1 VTVRSRLHL
10 TLAGIILLLVL
21 PALYGVTQLQRL
33 RELAEVLET
42 MHAGDAQALG
52 HLRASLVELDR
63 NQRSF
68 VASPEEAQFR
78 EAMRQH
84 LREARHN
91 LDQIDERVYGPA
103 LAWPQ
108 ALLDSLALATGRL
121 EAMIDAGERDRATDY
136 FERVKPLLE
145 ESRAALDP
153 VAQAMDRRGRRVRA
167 EAVEVSLAA
176 SHTTLLVVALA
187 LLLTAALGLWTVGA
201 LSRPLGRLSAA
212 TTAVANGNFVAPP
225 DLPYDRSDEI
235 GELSRSFGAMT
246 ERLAELDRLKAE
258 FVSLATHELKTPI
271 NVIAGYAE
279 LLDEGLY
286 GELDRKQSDVVG
298 LIQDQTRV
306 LTRLVNQ
313 LLDLSRFEAGALAL
327 EWQAI
332 DIYALL
338 SSVEDTFRAL
348 ATQKQV
354 RFVVETDP
362 SLPKIAYGD
371 PDRIQHE
378 VMGNLLSNA
387 FKFTPT
393 GGEVRV
399 RAWGEGGELHLE
411 VSDTGTGIPQA
422 EIPHIFDKYYQVGA
436 DAKSKG
442 SGLGLAIVQH
452 VIEAHEGEI
461 TATSREGEGTRFHI
475 RLPQD
480 RRSE

>member
-21 PALYGVTQLQRL
+21 PALYGVSQLQRL
-33 RELAEVLET
+33 RELTEVLET

-52 HLRASLVELDR
+52 HLRGSLAELDR

-68 VASPEEAQFR
+68 VASPEEVQFR
-78 EAMRQH
+78 RAMHQH
-84 LREARHN
+84 LREARQH
-91 LDQIDERVYGPA
+91 LDQIDARVYGPA
-103 LAWPQ
+103 LARPQ
-108 ALLDSLALATGRL
+108 ALLDSLGVATGRL
-121 EAMIDAGERDRATDY
+121 EGLIDAGERDRATDY
-136 FERVKPLLE
+136 FEQLKPVLE
-145 ESRAALDP
+145 ESRASLDP
-153 VAQAMDRRGRRVRA
+153 VAQAMDQRARQVRA
-167 EAVEVSLAA
+167 EAAEVSIAA

-212 TTAVANGNFVAPP
+212 TTAVASGNFVAPP

-258 FVSLATHELKTPI
+258 FVGLATHELKTPI
-271 NVIAGYAE
+271 NVIGGYAE

-286 GELDRKQSDVVG
+286 GELDRKQRDVVG
-298 LIQDQTRV
+298 LIQEQARV

-313 LLDLSRFEAGALAL
+313 LLDLSRFEAGGLPL
-327 EWQAI
+327 DWQKI
-332 DIYALL
+332 DVLALL

-362 SLPKIAYGD
+362 SLPETVVGD

-378 VMGNLLSNA
+378 VLGNLLSNA

-399 RAWGEGGELHLE
+399 RAWGEGGEFHLE
-411 VSDTGTGIPQA
+411 VVDTGVGIPQD

-436 DAKSKG
+436 EAKSKG

-452 VIEAHEGEI
+452 VIEAHGGVVI
-461 TATSREGEGTRFHI
+461 ATSREGEGTRFHI